1 MTETAQTTEGYA
13 SVQYKLILGHKQT
26 IEFTPQYITFVDAE
40 IKDDVYGVGTGL
52 HTFRT
57 LDPNFL
63 ESVKQ
68 AMSSADPLME
78 FRIGFGSP
86 NGVYWLPWQQ
96 HIVVNYSAKFE
107 GIAASSGHL
116 LVFNTSNNLTR
127 LQRSNKVRAHKGTI
141 ANIVAAIAAENG
153 MDYVVE
159 PTDAS
164 KFMLY
169 QSFQD
174 DATFIRDRLLR
185 RAQRRG
191 RAGYYFFVRDNVL
204 HFHTPDYQGNVRQL
218 NYYNVFG
225 TELTVSDLS
234 QDPDLWDAGMA
245 GVRIIAHDPYTGQTK
260 EIGSNPDTAL
270 RLSDSIYSFN
280 SIVNGER
287 NIPYHASQNPL
298 SEINALAQSFYQVAR
313 QQIFRTTTSVDK
325 TIVIRHGDLLN
336 LSITQQNSK
345 ASSHSGYYYVTTA
358 SHFIKKQ
365 TVNST
370 YILERGELRGQDQS
384 FTVQNTQEQLIP
396 TSKAPGEFPNIR
408 EVQDSQLTK
417 GAGRQSS
424 ATTYS
429 TVRDPNNG

>member
-1 MTETAQTTEGYA
+1 MPETLQITEGYA

-26 IEFTPQYITFVDAE
+26 VEFSPQFVTFVDAE
-40 IKDDVYGVGTGL
+40 IKDDVYGAGTGL

-68 AMSSADPLME
+68 AMSSANPLME
-78 FRIGFGSP
+78 FRLGFGSP
-86 NGVYWLPWQQ
+86 NGTNWLPWQQ
-96 HIVVNYSAKFE
+96 HIVVKYSAKFE
-107 GIAASSGHL
+107 GIATAAGHL
-116 LVFNTSNNLTR
+116 LVFDTANVLIRMERSNN
-127 LQRSNKVRAHKGTI
+127 VRAHKGTI
-141 ANIVAAIAAENG
+141 SNIVAAIAAENFLEAII
-153 MDYVVE
+153 E

-164 KFMLY
+164 KFILY

-174 DATFIRDRLLR
+174 DTRFIRERLLR
-185 RAQRRG
+185 RASRRG
-191 RAGYYFFVRDNVL
+191 RAGYYFYIRDNVL
-204 HFHTPDYQGNVRQL
+204 HFHTPDYQASVREL

-234 QDPDLWDAGMA
+234 QDPALWDAGMA
-245 GVRIIAHDPYTGQTK
+245 GVRLIAHDPYTGQTK
-260 EIGSNPDTAL
+260 EIESSPDRAL
-270 RLSDSIYSFN
+270 RLADSIYDFA
-280 SIVNGER
+280 SIPDGAR

-298 SEINALAQSFYQVAR
+298 TEIDTLAQSFYQVAR
-313 QQIFRTTTSVDK
+313 QQTFRSTVSVDK
-325 TIVIRHGDLLN
+325 TIILRHGDLLN
-336 LSITQQNSK
+336 LSVTQQNSK

-358 SHFIKKQ
+358 AHFVKKQ
-365 TVNST
+365 SVNST

-424 ATTYS
+424 AITYS
-429 TVRDPNNG
+429 TVQNPNG